1 MRRMQFT
8 WIILFCIFC
17 SVLSGCDNRKQGDS
31 KQVVNSANISQT
43 QIIKKTNDVSDKE
56 KKDDW
61 GKATNTKGK
70 YTDLNNHDKPLP

>member
-8 WIILFCIFC
+8 WIVLFCIFC

-43 QIIKKTNDVSDKE
+43 QIIQKTNDVIDKE

>member
-8 WIILFCIFC
+8 WIVLFCIFC
-17 SVLSGCDNRKQGDS
+17 SVLFGCDNRKKDES
-31 KQVVNSANISQT
+31 KQVDNSANISQT
-43 QIIKKTNDVSDKE
+43 QIIQKTNDVTDKE
-56 KKDDW
+56 KKADW

>member
-8 WIILFCIFC
+8 WIILLYISF
-17 SVLSGCDNRKQGDS
+17 SVLSGCDNRKQGES
-31 KQVVNSANISQT
+31 KQVVNSVNISQN
-43 QIIKKTNDVSDKE
+43 QIIQKTNEASDKE

-61 GKATNTKGK
+61 SKATNTKGK